1 MTSAPDD
8 SPTLVL
14 IFGPAA
20 VGKMTVGQELAKLTG
35 FKLLYN
41 HMIIDLIT
49 EFFPFGTPAWGRLTR
64 SFFLQIMEA
73 AAAEQLGLI
82 VTFSLAFYRSDARP
96 IIEELSAKF
105 REAGMRVC
113 YVELAA
119 PLDVRI
125 ARNETEN
132 RRAHKKV
139 DWATP
144 ERLREI
150 EAWGRWNSD
159 GDFPYPEDHLAIEN
173 TDVPAAEAARMIVER
188 FGL

>member
-1 MTSAPDD
+1 MQDKPAV
-8 SPTLVL
+8 PTLVF

-35 FKLLYN
+35 YKLLYN
-41 HMIIDLIT
+41 HMIVDLVT
-49 EFFPFGTPAWGRLTR
+49 EFFPFGTPAYGRLTR

-73 AAAEQLGLI
+73 AAEERLGLI
-82 VTFSLAFYRSDARP
+82 VTFSLAFFQSDARS
-96 IIEELSAKF
+96 IIDELSAQYRERGF
-105 REAGMRVC
+105 RAC

-119 PLDVRI
+119 PLETRI

-132 RRAHKKV
+132 RRQHKKV
-139 DWATP
+139 DWSTP

-150 EAWGRWNSD
+150 DAWGRWNSA
-159 GDFPYPEDHLAIEN
+159 GDFPYPDEHLVIEN
-173 TDVPAAEAARMIVER
+173 SDVQADVAARMIVER